1 MSVFASKPLT
11 PTSTAAFTGT
21 HAIRLS
27 PLRCPYCQHELRAV
41 DVEPL
46 GNGEARLVCPG
57 CYTDILSIERR

>member
-1 MSVFASKPLT
+1 MNVHKSLT
-11 PTSTAAFTGT
+11 PTSTTHTGT
-21 HAIRLS
+21 RTIRLS
-27 PLRCPYCQHELRAV
+27 PLRCPNCEHELRAV